1 MVAGVLFGTG
11 EMPMSNN
18 EEEKRSRLARA
29 FASLRRRMRGED
41 QKPEE
46 CFKLFPEPPPSQRSK
61 MRVGFTRMAVAA
73 AGGIDRVE
81 SCAALLAVARRI
93 REGTHSPKPT
103 PPSEEA
109 ETGEPHS
116 AFAAKTQRPLVDRR
130 EGVYRQEFVAAM
142 QPSSW
147 LYPNGG
153 GRRNWLDRNR

>member
-1 MVAGVLFGTG
+1 
-11 EMPMSNN
+11 MSNN
-18 EEEKRSRLARA
+18 EADKRGRLERR

-46 CFKLFPEPPPSQRSK
+46 YFKPFPIFYEPLPSQRSK

-109 ETGEPHS
+109 ETREPHS
-116 AFAAKTQRPLVDRR
+116 AFAAKT
-130 EGVYRQEFVAAM
+130 
-142 QPSSW
+142 
-147 LYPNGG
+147 
-153 GRRNWLDRNR
+153 